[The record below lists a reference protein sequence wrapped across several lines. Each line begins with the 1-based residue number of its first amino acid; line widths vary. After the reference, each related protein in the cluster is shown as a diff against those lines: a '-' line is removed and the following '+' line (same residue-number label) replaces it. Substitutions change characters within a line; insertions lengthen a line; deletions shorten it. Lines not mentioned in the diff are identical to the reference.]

1 MKEEFRITA
10 NPHSLKSGFTSDFIN
25 KEAAEK
31 VRSFHSTFPDY
42 APTPLVKLTK
52 TAKALGV
59 GEIFVKDESYRFG
72 LNAFKVLGGSYAIG
86 KYLSGKSEISSDEMS
101 FDALTSAETK
111 EKCGELTF
119 VTATDG
125 NHGRGVARAA
135 RDFGHKAVVYMP
147 EGSASERLEN
157 IRKEGAYAEI
167 TDMNYDDAV
176 RLADRHA
183 SEKGW
188 ILIQDTDREGYTKIP
203 SHIMQGYTTMGLEA
217 FEQLD
222 RKPTHIFLQAG
233 VGAMAGSMAGLFSS
247 LYPEE
252 RPIITIVEPNKAD
265 CLYKTAEADDGELHF
280 VTCQLDTIMAG
291 LACGEPCGIAWEI
304 LRSCADFFISCPD
317 YAAESGMRLL
327 ARPYEDDTAVVSG
340 ESGSAC
346 FGCVTEILTDEK
358 LSHVKEMLGINE
370 SSVLLFFSTEGATDM
385 KNYNA
390 VVNKIK

>member
-1 MKEEFRITA
+1 MKEKFRITS
-10 NPHSLKSGFTSDFIN
+10 NPHSVKSGFTADFIN
-25 KEAAEK
+25 KEIAGR

-59 GEIFVKDESYRFG
+59 SEIFVKDESYRFG

-86 KYLSGKSEISSDEMS
+86 RYLSEKSGISEDEMS
-101 FDALTSAETK
+101 FDSLTSKETK

-176 RLADRHA
+176 RLADKHA
-183 SEKGW
+183 NEKGW
-188 ILIQDTDREGYTKIP
+188 ILIQDTDRDGYTKIP

-217 FEQLD
+217 FEALD
-222 RKPTHIFLQAG
+222 KKPTHIFLQAG

-247 LYPEE
+247 LYTDE
-252 RPIITIVEPNKAD
+252 RPIITIVEPNKSD
-265 CLYKTAEADDGELHF
+265 CIFRTAEADDGELHF
-280 VTCQLDTIMAG
+280 VTGQLDTIMAG

-304 LRSCADFFISCPD
+304 LRKCADFFISCPD
-317 YAAESGMRLL
+317 YPAENGMRLL
-327 ARPYEDDTAVVSG
+327 ARPYEDDTPVVSG

-358 LSHVKEMLGINE
+358 LSHLKEMLGINE

-390 VVNKIK
+390 VVNNIK